1 MKQSR
6 FSLADLITVLTSIA
20 FGFICFLGKNF
31 STLGDTSISITWAA
45 IITVSLAGTAFLAK
59 LLKRTKRNFK
69 TNSILEK
76 VVLLLFT
83 VLTVYF
89 AYSPFSHYF
98 NVSAKKTEIQNK
110 LQTSITQVE
119 NMFAEYEQYAE
130 NRKRFYEGQLNG
142 VVQAKEIRPDDFSN
156 SGFVE
161 GNVSYKKQISSK
173 MFTMH
178 TLLFPTFYSDSVS
191 KAGMKEIAT
200 EWLLKAKNN
209 TSDWNPGIVHI
220 VNEIDRNSEDWK
232 SQLIRISQQV
242 NINRHQYNS
251 FSCQTTLTDLK
262 TYFTTRDNPTLLSIS
277 LATVAYL
284 LMLLPWF
291 IAKRDR
297 RKGFKPAVY
306 EVIL

>member
-119 NMFAEYEQYAE
+119 NMFAEYEHML
-130 NRKRFYEGQLNG
+130 KI
-142 VVQAKEIRPDDFSN
+142 VKITTW
-156 SGFVE
+156 
-161 GNVSYKKQISSK
+161 GN
-173 MFTMH
+173 
-178 TLLFPTFYSDSVS
+178 
-191 KAGMKEIAT
+191 
-200 EWLLKAKNN
+200 
-209 TSDWNPGIVHI
+209 
-220 VNEIDRNSEDWK
+220 
-232 SQLIRISQQV
+232 
-242 NINRHQYNS
+242 
-251 FSCQTTLTDLK
+251 
-262 TYFTTRDNPTLLSIS
+262 
-277 LATVAYL
+277 
-284 LMLLPWF
+284 
-291 IAKRDR
+291 
-297 RKGFKPAVY
+297 
-306 EVIL
+306 

>member
-1 MKQSR
+1 
-6 FSLADLITVLTSIA
+6 
-20 FGFICFLGKNF
+20 
-31 STLGDTSISITWAA
+31 
-45 IITVSLAGTAFLAK
+45 
-59 LLKRTKRNFK
+59 
-69 TNSILEK
+69 LEK

-98 NVSAKKTEIQNK
+98 NVSAKEDRNSEQTPNK
-110 LQTSITQVE
+110 HYTGRKYVYRVRTYMS
-119 NMFAEYEQYAE
+119 E